1 MADKPRPQDTRPG
14 TSASARQA
22 KIQAA
27 AKARGTGPSRVT
39 IAGVIAII
47 ALIAVIAW
55 VIIADQQAKDKA
67 TTGGASLPPGVAAM
81 GDPISR
87 GTPKSGAPV
96 LDIYED
102 FQCPGCEVLERS
114 LGSTIRELAA
124 DGSVD
129 VRYYMMTFLD
139 GRFPGDHSNRA
150 ANAAVCAVAAG
161 KFGELHD
168 LVYANQPTTEGA
180 GWTDAQLTDWAR
192 QAGITGT
199 ALTTWETCFKDKSHN
214 QYVNS
219 IEDAS
224 AKAGVTATP
233 TLKLNGKVLDM
244 STVKDAAGFRAK
256 VLAG

>member
-1 MADKPRPQDTRPG
+1 MATDPRPQDTRTG
-14 TSASARQA
+14 TSSSGRQA

-27 AKARGTGPSRVT
+27 AKRAGTGPSRVT
-39 IAGVIAII
+39 IAGVIAIV
-47 ALIAVIAW
+47 ALVAVIAW

-67 TTGGASLPPGVAAM
+67 TSGGSSLPAGVAAM

-87 GTPKSGAPV
+87 GTPKPGAPV

-102 FQCPGCEVLERS
+102 FQCPGCEALERT
-114 LGSTIRELAA
+114 LGSTIKALAA

-139 GRFPGDHSNRA
+139 GRYPGDHSNRA
-150 ANAAVCAVAAG
+150 ANAVACAVAPG

-180 GWTDAQLTDWAR
+180 GWTDAQVSDWAK
-192 QAGITGT
+192 QAGITGP
-199 ALTTWETCFKDKSHN
+199 AFTTWQTCFQDKAHN
-214 QYVNS
+214 RYVNS

-244 STVKDAAGFRAK
+244 SKVKDAADFKAK